1 MAGHDLKLSCIL
13 AGAVKRGVTLNN
25 SLTVVLPPWLTAHLN
40 FHTSHPAHLK
50 GSRCP
55 AAGILA
61 ALLHLHVSC
70 LQAALPL
77 LQPVRS
83 APAALSNPVTS
94 HFQRLL
100 DGGPALS
107 CCSCL
112 DLQILTAKCL
122 GRRMCQQCG
131 KNFNVADIMLP
142 ASDTQ
147 PEIRMP
153 PLNPPAACMDKMAT
167 RSDDTLDV
175 INNRLEVSVMRC

>member
-1 MAGHDLKLSCIL
+1 M
-13 AGAVKRGVTLNN
+13 VTLTCCRHHC
-25 SLTVVLPPWLTAHLN
+25 SAAAHSSILLT
-40 FHTSHPAHLK
+40 SCS
-50 GSRCP
+50 GP
-55 AAGILA
+55 AAA
-61 ALLHLHVSC
+61 CTQCS
-70 LQAALPL
+70 
-77 LQPVRS
+77 
-83 APAALSNPVTS
+83 PAALFNPVPS
-94 HFQRLL
+94 YFQHLL
-100 DGGPALS
+100 DGGPVPS
-107 CCSCL
+107 WCSCL

-175 INNRLEVSVMRC
+175 INNRLEVSVRRWG